1 MISTFK
7 NKFFHLKEFSKKKEV
22 KKITSNIKWMSFE
35 KIFRLFL
42 SVFVS
47 AWVAR
52 YLGPEKFGLMNYAL
66 AFVALFQALSVL
78 GLNEIVV
85 RNIVNQKSKKNEIL
99 GTAFVLKFIGS
110 LFLLAFSSI
119 LIIFVRPESQL
130 LQGLVIIVAL
140 GYVFKSF
147 DTIDLWF
154 RSQLQSKYTTIAKNS
169 AFLFSS
175 GFKIALILV
184 NASVA
189 AFAWAFTVDFILAG
203 LLLFFIYQ
211 KKNKDIL
218 KWRFRTQEAR
228 SLLRDCW
235 PLILSGIAV
244 MIYMK
249 IDQVMIGKM
258 LNDTE
263 VGIYSAAVKI
273 SEAWYFIPTAI
284 ATSVFP
290 AIIKSKQKSEQLYL
304 NRMQKLYDFAVWFS
318 IGFALLATV
327 FSGVMIN
334 LLYGDEY
341 IRASS
346 VLSVHIW
353 AGIFVFVAAV
363 NGKYLINEN
372 LTGVMFFRTVIG
384 AIINVIMN
392 IFLIN
397 HYGIVGAAWST
408 LISFLAQTVFSL
420 LIFKKT
426 KILFVMIIRSFNLY
440 MVVKTNYKKT

>member
-1 MISTFK
+1 MITAFK

-66 AFVALFQALSVL
+66 AFVALFQAFSVL

-85 RNIVNQKSKKNEIL
+85 RNIVNQKSDKNEIL
-99 GTAFVLKFIGS
+99 GTAFILKFLGS
-110 LFLLAFSSI
+110 LLLLAFSSI
-119 LIIFVRPESQL
+119 LIIFIRPENQL
-130 LQGLVIIVAL
+130 LQGLVLIVAL
-140 GYVFKSF
+140 GYIFKSF

-154 RSQLQSKYTTIAKNS
+154 KSQLQSKYTTIAKNS
-169 AFLFSS
+169 AFFISS
-175 GFKIALILV
+175 GFKIFLILI
-184 NASVA
+184 NAPLVG
-189 AFAWAFTVDFILAG
+189 FVWAFTIDFILAG

-211 KKNKDIL
+211 KKNKDIF
-218 KWRFRTQEAR
+218 KWRFRFLEAKG
-228 SLLRDCW
+228 LLRDCW

-258 LNDTE
+258 LNDSE

-290 AIIKSKQKSEQLYL
+290 AIIKSKQKSKQLYL
-304 NRMQKLYDFAVWFS
+304 KRMQKLYDFSTWSS
-318 IGFALLATV
+318 IGFALLITF
-327 FSGVMIN
+327 FSGIIIN
-334 LLYGDEY
+334 VLYGDEY
-341 IRASS
+341 ARAAS

-353 AGIFVFVAAV
+353 AGVFVFMGSIASKWV
-363 NGKYLINEN
+363 INEN
-372 LTGVMFFRTVIG
+372 YTKNALLRTLI
-384 AIINVIMN
+384 ASLIN
-392 IFLIN
+392 IFLNVMLISVL
-397 HYGIVGAAWST
+397 GILGAALST
-408 LISFLAQTVFSL
+408 LISYGFVNFFSL
-420 LIFKKT
+420 FFFKKT
-426 KILFVMIIRSFNLY
+426 RECFYLELKSFNLLRLFN
-440 MVVKTNYKKT
+440 VK